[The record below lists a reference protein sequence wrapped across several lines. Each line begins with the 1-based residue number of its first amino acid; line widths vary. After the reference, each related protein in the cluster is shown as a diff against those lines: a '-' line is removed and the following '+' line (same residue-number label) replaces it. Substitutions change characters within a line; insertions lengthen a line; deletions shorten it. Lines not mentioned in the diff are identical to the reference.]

1 MALKGLDIFKLTPKK
16 NCKECGSPTCMAF
29 AMKVAQGSVSID
41 KCPHMSAE
49 ALATLSESTA
59 PLMKTITVGAGANE
73 HKLGGET
80 VLFRHEKTLVNR
92 NVFAVTLCSCM
103 DDAEIDQKIAD
114 IKKVDYERIGER
126 EYVEFLFL
134 NYAGNGADKYVALV
148 NKAMAAD
155 RALVL
160 NCAEAE
166 VAKAALEVCKAG
178 KPILNG
184 ANKDNLDAMN
194 AVATA
199 ASVTLGVTGSDI
211 SEIYDNIKALEG
223 KGNKNLIVD
232 CTGKDAKETFA
243 NAVLVRRG
251 NLKDQDRTLG
261 YPSIVNLAKIAE
273 GDVHMQTA
281 LAAAFTL
288 RYGSVIVMESMSYAE
303 ALALYGLRQNIFTD
317 PQKPMK
323 VEPGIYALNG
333 ADENSVCS
341 LTVDFALT
349 YFLVSGEYERSKCP
363 VNLLITDASGM
374 SVLTA
379 WAAGKFSAGTI
390 KKFFDEADI
399 ENKIKSRTLIIP
411 GKVAVMKGEIEAKL
425 PGWNVVVGPM
435 EAVQLVKFIKDFNA

>member
-29 AMKVAQGSVSID
+29 AMKVASGAVPIE
-41 KCPHMSAE
+41 KCPHMSAD
-49 ALATLSESTA
+49 ALASLSEATA
-59 PLMKTITVGAGANE
+59 PLMKTITVGAGATE

-92 NVFAVTLCSCM
+92 NLYAVTLCSCM
-103 DDAEIDQKIAD
+103 SADEIDAKIAE

-134 NYAGNGADKYVALV
+134 DYAGNGADAYVALV
-148 NKAMAAD
+148 NKAMAAE

-160 NCAEAE
+160 NCADVD
-166 VAKAALEVCKAG
+166 VAKAALDVCKAA

-184 ANKDNLDAMN
+184 ANKDNLEAMN
-194 AVATA
+194 AAATA
-199 ASVTLGVTGSDI
+199 AGVTLGVTGADI

-223 KGNKNLIVD
+223 KGNKNLIID
-232 CTGKDAKETFA
+232 CTGADAKQTFA
-243 NAVLVRRG
+243 NAVMVRRG
-251 NLKDQDRTLG
+251 NLKDQDRSLG
-261 YPSIVNLAKIAE
+261 YPSIVNLAKIAG
-273 GDVHMQTA
+273 GDLHMQTA
-281 LAAAFTL
+281 LASAFTL
-288 RYGSVIVMESMSYAE
+288 RYGSIIVMDNMTYAE

-435 EAVQLVKFIKDFNA
+435 EAVQLVKFIKDFTA

>member
-29 AMKVAQGSVSID
+29 SMKVASGAVPIE
-41 KCPHMSAE
+41 KCPYMSAD
-49 ALATLSESTA
+49 ALATLSEATA
-59 PLMKTITVGAGANE
+59 PLMKTIEVGAGETA

-92 NVFAVTLCSCM
+92 NLFAVTLSSDM
-103 DDAEIDQKIAD
+103 AEADVDAKLAEIAKI
-114 IKKVDYERIGER
+114 DYERIGER
-126 EYVEFLFL
+126 EYVEFLYL
-134 NYAGNGADKYVALV
+134 DYAGNGADAYVALV
-148 NKAMAAD
+148 NKVAGCK

-160 NCAEAE
+160 NCADAD
-166 VAKAALEVCKAG
+166 VAKAALDVCKAM

-184 ANKDNLDAMN
+184 ACAANLDAMN

-199 ASVTLGVTGSDI
+199 AGVTLGVTGEGI
-211 SEIYDNIKALEG
+211 SGIYDNIKALEG
-223 KGNKNLIVD
+223 KGNKNLVID

-243 NAVLVRRG
+243 NAVLVRRS
-251 NLKDQDRTLG
+251 NLKDQERTLG
-261 YPSIVNLAKIAE
+261 YPSLVNLAKIAA
-273 GDVHMQTA
+273 GDLHMQTA
-281 LAAAFTL
+281 LASAFTL
-288 RYGSVIVMESMSYAE
+288 RYGAIIVMENMTYAE

-390 KKFFDEADI
+390 KKFFDEQDI

-435 EAVQLVKFIKDFNA
+435 EAVQLVKFIKDFTA

>member
-160 NCAEAE
+160 NCADAE

-199 ASVTLGVTGSDI
+199 AGVTLGVTGADI

>member
-16 NCKECGSPTCMAF
+16 NCKQCGSPTCMAF
-29 AMKVAQGSVSID
+29 AMKVAQGAVPIE
-41 KCPHMSAE
+41 KCPFMSEE
-49 ALATLSESTA
+49 ALATLSEATA
-59 PLMKTITVGAGANE
+59 PLMKTITVGTGANE

-92 NVFAVTLCSCM
+92 NLFAVNLCSCM
-103 DDAEIDQKIAD
+103 EDSEIDAAIED
-114 IKKVDYERIGER
+114 MKKVDYERIGER
-126 EYVEFLFL
+126 EFVEFLFL

-155 RALVL
+155 RALIL
-160 NCAEAE
+160 NCTDAE
-166 VAKAALEVCKAG
+166 VAKAALDVCKAG

-194 AVATA
+194 DVAKA
-199 ASVTLGVTGSDI
+199 AGVTLGVGGASI

-232 CTGKDAKETFA
+232 CTGETAKETFA

-251 NLKDQDRTLG
+251 NLKDQDRSLG
-261 YPSIVNLAKIAE
+261 YPSIVNLAKIAG
-273 GDVHMQTA
+273 GDLHMQTA
-281 LAAAFTL
+281 LASAFTL
-288 RYGSVIVMESMSYAE
+288 RYGSIIVMEKITYAE

-435 EAVQLVKFIKDFNA
+435 EAVQLVKFIKDFTA

>member
-160 NCAEAE
+160 NCADAE

-199 ASVTLGVTGSDI
+199 AGVTLGVTGSDI